1 MDRLTN
7 IVRSAAAG
15 SGTILRKKPYGNRQL
30 RDFLRDVL
38 ALANASVDGTRHI
51 LVGVGTGSRGALQF
65 HDVDSA
71 DFDGSPA
78 YPALAADHI
87 EPPLHLRYEPVT
99 VDGKR
104 VGVFE
109 IGDCQ
114 DRPYLMR
121 IDFSETLRRG
131 DGYVRVNDTT
141 VKMGLKQLRFLFEK
155 KFRDS
160 VSSQDIEVG
169 FPGEI
174 IHKGLRVP
182 TTDLTRLPSAIAG
195 NKLKQLIE
203 IREKSSN
210 SGSTSRMARLMH
222 ARLYGSDDPYTK
234 RTPGE
239 LMQELKKIPGR
250 YRDEDRM
257 HLFQREAQEL
267 QIVASNQGEES
278 IRDAALSIVM
288 PNHDAFF
295 VAEYLPG
302 VRSGYPSVSI
312 RDRSIHVTSEVGDI
326 ASGAPIP
333 LFELPL
339 RLCAGLELRGYRFSV
354 RYSLFGQNLRAPA
367 KGKLRLEFG

>member
-15 SGTILRKKPYGNRQL
+15 SGTILRKKPYSNKRLQE
-30 RDFLRDVL
+30 FLRDVL

-51 LVGVGTGSRGALQF
+51 VVGVDTAKRGALQF
-65 HDVDSA
+65 YDIDDTGLNGFA
-71 DFDGSPA
+71 
-78 YPALAADHI
+78 ALAGDHI
-87 EPPLHLRYEPVT
+87 EPPLRLRYEPVN

-104 VGVFE
+104 IGVFE
-109 IGDCQ
+109 LGDCQ

-131 DGYVRVNDTT
+131 DGYIRVNDST
-141 VKMGLKQLRFLFEK
+141 VKMGLKQLQFLFEK

-160 VSSQDIEVG
+160 VCSQDIEIG

-182 TTDLTRLPSAIAG
+182 TTDLERLPSAVAG

-203 IREKSSN
+203 IRRNASN

-222 ARLYGSDDPYTK
+222 ARLYGSDDPYIK
-234 RTPGE
+234 RSPDE
-239 LMQELKKIPGR
+239 LMQELELIPGR
-250 YRDEDRM
+250 YRDDDRR
-257 HLFQREAQEL
+257 HLFEQEAQEL
-267 QIVASNQGEES
+267 QIVACNQGDEP
-278 IRDAALSIVM
+278 IRDAALSIAM
-288 PNHDAFF
+288 PNHEAFF

-312 RDRSIHVTSEVGDI
+312 RDRSIHVTSEIGDI
-326 ASGAPIP
+326 DSGAPSP
-333 LFELPL
+333 LFRLPL
-339 RLCAGLELRGYRFSV
+339 RLCAGSELRGYRFSV
-354 RYSLFGQNLRAPA
+354 RYSLFGQNLRAPV
-367 KGKLRLEFG
+367 KGKLRLEFA